1 MINSYTHHRITCLLS
16 LRNVGPSILHG
27 CVFPSELVELIL
39 KLISIPQFF
48 DTARLF
54 LSKNPAVLSEDNS
67 LAVWTPPTGYC
78 YQSCF
83 SKVAV
88 PLDVGLGPRDFYEFT
103 ILFEANNQSATF
115 SSYGNIGWVAIG
127 FAEESKMYS
136 AITHMTLGHGFYC
149 LSNNGH
155 SWKSDRSPSNLLNG
169 FSWAHGDIVSCVYDG
184 KIQTITM
191 RKFSNKNIQEDKEEV
206 CIIENVPNQGE
217 LLVPVVLLHSAHSS
231 AKILKAEEHDD
242 WYKLTKQRE
251 VQKKIEQARKAEELK
266 KENEIKIN
274 ELVGMGFDRDS
285 AETALKVNNG
295 ELENSVDWLIQ
306 GKHLS
311 ADEETEED
319 IDQTQQ
325 EEVQTEVYTTD
336 ESKITQLIEMG
347 FDRDVA
353 LDALRKSNNNV
364 ERAITSLFQ

>member
-1 MINSYTHHRITCLLS
+1 MINSYTHHRVTCLLS
-16 LRNVGPSILHG
+16 LRNVGPSILHTI
-27 CVFPSELVELIL
+27 FPEELVELIL
-39 KLISIPQFF
+39 KLISIPQYF
-48 DTARLF
+48 DTSRLL

-103 ILFEANNQSATF
+103 VLFEANNNVGTF

-136 AITHMTLGHGFYC
+136 AITHMTVGHGFYC

-155 SWKSDRSPSNLLNG
+155 SWKSDRIPSNLLNG

-191 RKFSNKNIQEDKEEV
+191 RKFNKKNIQEEKEEV
-206 CIIENVPNQGE
+206 CVIDNVPNQGE
-217 LLVPVVLLHSAHSS
+217 LLVPVVLLHSAHSC
-231 AKILKAEEHDD
+231 AKILKPEEHED
-242 WYKLTKQRE
+242 WYQLTKQRAE
-251 VQKKIEQARKAEELK
+251 QKLFEQN
-266 KENEIKIN
+266 KENEVKIN
-274 ELVGMGFDRDS
+274 ELVGMGFERES
-285 AETALKVNNG
+285 AELGLKQNNG
-295 ELENSVDWLIQ
+295 NLENSVDWLIQ

-311 ADEETEED
+311 GEEETDLFEEEE
-319 IDQTQQ
+319 TVQQ
-325 EEVQTEVYTTD
+325 EVQTEVHTND

-347 FDRDVA
+347 FERDIA
-353 LDALRKSNNNV
+353 IDALRASKNNI
-364 ERAITSLFQ
+364 ERAITNLFQ